1 MLSLSPFPVRPPC
14 KGEFTQLRPHQCTHK
29 DGNHSRVCLLATLPA
44 IFQSDRNLVYE
55 FVSCGGLEE
64 LVTLGDDDQLQ
75 NLILRALGQIMLYV
89 DGMNGVMQNAG
100 AVRFLYKLI
109 AANNA
114 LVCKTAIK
122 LLLVFVEY
130 TESVRIRIRI

>member
-1 MLSLSPFPVRPPC
+1 M
-14 KGEFTQLRPHQCTHK
+14 
-29 DGNHSRVCLLATLPA
+29 
-44 IFQSDRNLVYE
+44 
-55 FVSCGGLEE
+55 
-64 LVTLGDDDQLQ
+64 TLGDDAQLQ

-89 DGMNGVMQNAG
+89 DGMNGVMHNPG

-109 AANNA
+109 AAPNA

-130 TESVRIRIRI
+130 TESNCLVLVHAISDVDKALGLIPWTNVVTVMQRTDLEADLATFTMTLVNKTLFGVPDQDTFYDQGCHFQSF

>member
-1 MLSLSPFPVRPPC
+1 M
-14 KGEFTQLRPHQCTHK
+14 
-29 DGNHSRVCLLATLPA
+29 
-44 IFQSDRNLVYE
+44 YE

-64 LVTLGDDDQLQ
+64 LVTLGDDAQLQ

-89 DGMNGVMQNAG
+89 DGMNGVMHNPG

-109 AANNA
+109 AAPNA

-130 TESVRIRIRI
+130 TESVWMIRFQLIYT

>member
-1 MLSLSPFPVRPPC
+1 MLLSPP
-14 KGEFTQLRPHQCTHK
+14 Q
-29 DGNHSRVCLLATLPA
+29 
-44 IFQSDRNLVYE
+44 
-55 FVSCGGLEE
+55 
-64 LVTLGDDDQLQ
+64 VTLGDDAQLQ

-89 DGMNGVMQNAG
+89 DGMNGVMHNPG

-109 AANNA
+109 AAPNT

-130 TESVRIRIRI
+130 TESNCLVLVHAISDVDKALGLIPWTNVVTVMQRTDLEADLGSVQLQPHLYFLSIPNSASTLY